1 MGEALFCSYCCY
13 CFYIC
18 LIGYLLFFFFFFP
31 ELCVKLCLQT
41 RGILDAGC
49 STEAPIET
57 SFSPTNNKSLTRTLA
72 NVFGSVP
79 L

>member
-18 LIGYLLFFFFFFP
+18 LIGYLLFFFP

-49 STEAPIET
+49 STEAPIEI
-57 SFSPTNNKSLTRTLA
+57 SFSPTNNKSLMRTLA